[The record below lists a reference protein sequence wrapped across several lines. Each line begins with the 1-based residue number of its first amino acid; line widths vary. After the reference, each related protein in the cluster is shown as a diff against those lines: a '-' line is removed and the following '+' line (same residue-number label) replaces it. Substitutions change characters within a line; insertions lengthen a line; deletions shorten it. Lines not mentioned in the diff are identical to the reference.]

1 MKRLLLS
8 LVLLLGINLAWA
20 QEYKM
25 AGPYEVVARDGQYR
39 SSKDGSE
46 RDMKA
51 ALTLAQAGKTTEALA
66 IINAYAHT
74 LQRLDGHDAPLCT
87 IQGYDLVRA
96 MTMLRDHKT
105 PEWDAMLRRVFLPTI
120 QRFDALFAKL
130 AQNPAMET
138 IDSLLP
144 LPQTP
149 RLQLAES
156 SSRGIYHLTLW
167 LPKDARRDGHY
178 KIRAF
183 EYNTGTKLGID
194 GFHSKDVIV
203 LEHALVM
210 VQPDFAVYTG
220 DWGQY
225 YGSRWQVWFVPNQGE
240 KELVCEQ
247 LFLMQGWMR

>member
-8 LVLLLGINLAWA
+8 LVLLLGINFAWA

-51 ALTLAQAGKTTEALA
+51 ALTLAKAGKTTEALA

-120 QRFDALFAKL
+120 QRFDADSPYANGNWG
-130 AQNPAMET
+130 AIVNRMRMAMGIEMQDT
-138 IDSLLP
+138 AIYQAAIRYFLYANDNGALPHYIDEKVSVRR
-144 LPQTP
+144 QVATRVTP
-149 RLQLAES
+149 
-156 SSRGIYHLTLW
+156 
-167 LPKDARRDGHY
+167 
-178 KIRAF
+178 
-183 EYNTGTKLGID
+183 N
-194 GFHSKDVIV
+194 
-203 LEHALVM
+203 
-210 VQPDFAVYTG
+210 
-220 DWGQY
+220 
-225 YGSRWQVWFVPNQGE
+225 
-240 KELVCEQ
+240 
-247 LFLMQGWMR
+247 